1 MANVKRAWSPVNG
14 VLALVITAVVVAGVA
29 MYLGLT
35 GSSNP
40 IDNPNPPPGVGAKPG
55 APP

>member
-1 MANVKRAWSPVNG
+1 MSNETRRRSSVNG
-14 VLALVITAVVVAGVA
+14 VLALVITAIIVAGVA
-29 MYLGLT
+29 VYLGLM

-40 IDNPNPPPGVGAKPG
+40 IDNPNPPPGLSERPG